1 MLLGDDATGA
11 AAPPGDFAPLPPGD
25 LGDLA
30 PAGDPGA
37 STRIVGFHGGFAG
50 LERAAGFFAGLG
62 LCASPGVVGAG
73 DIVASAGNGFAG
85 DDHAVRLLGSG
96 GLIRLGV
103 DAALP
108 GLPPASS
115 ALSRS
120 ISASSSSARRVA
132 SASAFFRSAAAAYL
146 SRSAASARRSDPTV
160 IAPSGPLRIKA
171 RASLSSGLCAAT
183 LSSSFIALSIPAA
196 CLSARVIRPG
206 LLGLPGLLR
215 MDCGPSPLFGLS
227 AGSKASADPTGG
239 FFCHQN
245 LPRTSTSSS
254 GLGSLLRK

>member
-1 MLLGDDATGA
+1 MYDAMVLGDDATGA
-11 AAPPGDFAPLPPGD
+11 GDLAPLPPPPD

-30 PAGDPGA
+30 AAGDPGA

-50 LERAAGFFAGLG
+50 LGLG
-62 LCASPGVVGAG
+62 LFTGLGLGPSPGVVGAG

-108 GLPPASS
+108 GLLSS

-120 ISASSSSARRVA
+120 ISASSSFARRSA
-132 SASAFFRSAAAAYL
+132 SASAFFRSAAAAYR

-160 IAPSGPLRIKA
+160 IAPSGPLWIKA
-171 RASLSSGLCAAT
+171 RASASSGLCAAT

-227 AGSKASADPTGG
+227 AGSKASSDPTGG

-245 LPRTSTSSS
+245 LPRTWMSSL
-254 GLGSLLRK
+254 GLGSLSRK